1 MLMKLQVVIE
11 TKGKMV
17 SVWAASVRPFLKAVA
32 A

>member
-17 SVWAASVRPFLKAVA
+17 AVWAASMRPSLVAVA